1 MATNPIYKG
10 NTTKNFGRNLPCPY
24 IERIELWDVP
34 EEMRETLPDE
44 LGFDPGAEKISRLK
58 VFVSL
63 LMHTD
68 DAFRLDDFIENLFN
82 DLNLNFV
89 VLTGAGQIENLSN
102 NRANLKTII
111 TSMSAAA
118 SETDG
123 ADPDTDADAASP
135 VSGFGSQIHS
145 VSLTDYAA
153 EIAFTGEY
161 DENTN
166 MILKSSN
173 ITYEIYVPMIKEL
186 TDLTLF
192 AGVSLG
198 NPADLLGL
206 QDVVMAL
213 SFGDLAYEHIK
224 RAGTLNTKNKV
235 GFFDNEGAF
244 YTGKPMLA
252 TSGRYHKSD
261 HFEQYSQYLGS
272 DDGDLESVFDSL
284 DTIWAEYDTDPSYLM
299 MLNRYRR
306 NISNQDVT
314 TKAGQFYQRFTI
326 LVNNVNSKLLE
337 APEVKKKITHSSKIR
352 DYRPSQWF
360 PSTEATY
367 DDDLQDHDYL
377 YQMILQTSLAKYVS
391 AASDTGEDSLFQPEA
406 PYSPSEMKDRYK
418 EAITE
423 ILKRFSGDFTA
434 NRTTLSGG
442 EYGFGMDN
450 VSQWLDD
457 NAEYQVNVAVN
468 NFKNAI
474 GRFISWGTTR
484 EWVDGSG
491 GSGFLRDSGTAQRVY
506 RGDYN
511 DDNPEYDSDNL
522 PAWWTYTA
530 DERGSGLTWGSHNW
544 YAWNSVQHFFGHKG
558 NPRNCTLEFGYDSSQ
573 PSAGTWN
580 KSFLNRDIGNEAGTG
595 GTVRAVVSNS
605 AFHQYKCFYQE
616 IPLINVLG
624 YGDRNNTDP
633 QGSEPPDGRWG
644 YYLVVR
650 DKSSQSSD
658 SWNLRSVDWLSEQI
672 EEYLREEDTIF
683 GSSAE
688 IFDII
693 VASVELIY
701 NKLDHRGSEFITA
714 IQAEDR
720 WNNWVSEYDLLDDE
734 GGVRSGKLNDFARAY
749 AQSMEDLL
757 FGALDGF
764 AYGDSDERGD
774 VPYFYHGGLGG
785 GRSDGLG
792 AGNRMDDSAET
803 GVGRYSFNLAREI
816 ADAVVHVWN
825 RYWKQDVK
833 DAVKDIVPLLA
844 EYHGLNMSTGLHR
857 RLAHMDIIVQ
867 KYGYF
872 FFDLEKYIQ
881 KRSIISRYMNPRTF
895 QKYFEW
901 GRDMINHTIRIDDV
915 TFERWNAQLVD
926 GQWRA
931 MGSSP
936 GGFGT
941 HRDTGTRL
949 VMEWNPESGYN
960 AQPTDIRYLKFNG
973 TGMYGGVSAGTV
985 PYARV
990 KTMDVGGWTDI
1001 GMEKD
1006 EAGEDVL
1013 MDLDSD
1019 TEIPSY
1025 AQWSYLMWRNYDFAY
1040 DEKVPDSY
1048 RMALFAYNYYVDDDV
1063 AIAAPDAMHIEITV
1077 RDRSDRIMY
1086 YLKSIMNGINF
1097 AFQEY
1102 VEMASE
1108 NCAYN
1113 TFDSSFND
1121 FFTNY
1126 MDDLYGDN
1134 MMSAPWLRA
1143 AAAYVIFDDLFY
1155 GRYGGEFGIV
1165 MDAARSIADSINPY
1179 TGDLESVLDYGQ
1191 KFQDMYDQVVSLYSD
1206 VYDEMFDDGDRI
1218 YEKVVHQIGSTMRVF
1233 GAAVG
1238 GDEELIV
1245 NNGII
1250 DYASDR
1256 TGEFPELP
1264 DPDMSQP

>member
-1 MATNPIYKG
+1 
-10 NTTKNFGRNLPCPY
+10 
-24 IERIELWDVP
+24 
-34 EEMRETLPDE
+34 
-44 LGFDPGAEKISRLK
+44 
-58 VFVSL
+58 
-63 LMHTD
+63 
-68 DAFRLDDFIENLFN
+68 
-82 DLNLNFV
+82 
-89 VLTGAGQIENLSN
+89 
-102 NRANLKTII
+102 
-111 TSMSAAA
+111 
-118 SETDG
+118 
-123 ADPDTDADAASP
+123 
-135 VSGFGSQIHS
+135 
-145 VSLTDYAA
+145 
-153 EIAFTGEY
+153 
-161 DENTN
+161 
-166 MILKSSN
+166 
-173 ITYEIYVPMIKEL
+173 
-186 TDLTLF
+186 
-192 AGVSLG
+192 
-198 NPADLLGL
+198 
-206 QDVVMAL
+206 
-213 SFGDLAYEHIK
+213 
-224 RAGTLNTKNKV
+224 
-235 GFFDNEGAF
+235 
-244 YTGKPMLA
+244 MLA

-261 HFEQYSQYLGS
+261 HFDQDDIHKVVNILKKQYSQYLGS

-284 DTIWAEYDTDPSYLM
+284 DTIWADYGTDPSYLM

-306 NISNQDVT
+306 NITNQDVA

-377 YQMILQTSLAKYVS
+377 YQMILQTNLAKYVS

-418 EAITE
+418 EAIKE
-423 ILKRFSGDFTA
+423 ILKRFSGDFTT
-434 NRTTLSGG
+434 NRTGLSEG
-442 EYGFGMDN
+442 EVGFGMDN

-457 NAEYQVNVAVN
+457 NSEYLVNKAIN

-491 GSGFLRDSGTAQRVY
+491 GSGFLRDSGDSQRIY

-522 PAWWTYTA
+522 PAWWSATA

-544 YAWNSVQHFFGHKG
+544 RAWNSAQYFFGHKG
-558 NPRNCTLEFGYDSSQ
+558 NPRNCTIEFGYDSSQ
-573 PSAGTWN
+573 PTSTTWN
-580 KSFLNRDIGNEAGTG
+580 KSFLNRDIGNESAEG
-595 GTVRAVVSNS
+595 GTVRAVVTNS

-616 IPLINVLG
+616 IPFINVLG

-658 SWNLRSVDWLSEQI
+658 SWNLRSVDWLSEKI

-683 GSSAE
+683 GSDAE
-688 IFDII
+688 IFDVI
-693 VASVELIY
+693 VASVDLIY
-701 NKLDHRGSEFITA
+701 NKLDHRGSEFIWA
-714 IQAEDR
+714 IQEEDR
-720 WNNWVSEYDLLDDE
+720 WNNWVSEYDLLDAD
-734 GGVRSGKLNDFARAY
+734 GGVQSGKLNDFARAY
-749 AQSMEDLL
+749 ANEVEGYLL
-757 FGALDGF
+757 GCLESFVYGRTDENRPKTYRLRWCPSTSPDANIYDYASDIDNDPYGGAWPNLVAARVKRDPYND
-764 AYGDSDERGD
+764 AYTDAEERAD
-774 VPYFYHGGLGG
+774 MPYFYYGGLGG
-785 GRSDGLG
+785 YRADTLG

-816 ADAVVHVWN
+816 ADTVVNVWN

-881 KRSIISRYMNPRTF
+881 KRSVISRYMNPRTF

-926 GQWRA
+926 GRWRA
-931 MGSSP
+931 FDWTGLGSS
-936 GGFGT
+936 
-941 HRDTGTRL
+941 RDTGTRL

-973 TGMYGGVSAGTV
+973 TGLYGGISAGTV

-1006 EAGEDVL
+1006 DAGEDVL

-1048 RMALFAYNYYVDDDV
+1048 RMACFAYNYYVDDDI
-1063 AIAAPDAMHIEITV
+1063 AIAGPDAMHLEVNV
-1077 RDRSDRIMY
+1077 RDRSDRIIY
-1086 YLKSIMNGINF
+1086 YLKSIMNGIDSD
-1097 AFQEY
+1097 FQEY
-1102 VEMASE
+1102 VDMASE

-1121 FFTNY
+1121 FFTNH

-1165 MDAARSIADSINPY
+1165 MDAARAIADSINPY
-1179 TGDLESVLDYGQ
+1179 TGDLDSVLDYGQ
-1191 KFQDMYDQVVSLYSD
+1191 KVRDMRDQMRALYSD
-1206 VYDEMFDDGDRI
+1206 LYDEMFDDGDRI
-1218 YEKVVHQIGSTMRVF
+1218 YEFTNHQIGSTMRVL
-1233 GAAVG
+1233 GSTIG

-1245 NNGII
+1245 NKGII